1 MESLWNP
8 YGIPMESLWN
18 PYGIPMESLWNPYG
32 IHMESLWNPYGI
44 PMQSLWN
51 PLQLSIVYCLLFI
64 VYCLLSVVC
73 CLLFIVYCLL
83 FIVHC
88 LLSMHEGPAH
98 ALVFCG
104 DGSACKHIKNP
115 LIWVLC
121 SSSGTGWLRQR
132 YGRCDLGYLC
142 TLRSSSD
149 VWRL

>member
-1 MESLWNP
+1 MESLWNPHGILMESLRDPYGIHMESLWNP

-18 PYGIPMESLWNPYG
+18 PYAVPMESPT
-32 IHMESLWNPYGI
+32 
-44 PMQSLWN
+44 
-51 PLQLSIVYCLLFI
+51 IVYCLLLI
-64 VYCLLSVVC
+64 VYRLLPIVC

-83 FIVHC
+83 LIVHC

-98 ALVFCG
+98 ALVCCG

-132 YGRCDLGYLC
+132 YGRCDLGYL
-142 TLRSSSD
+142 
-149 VWRL
+149 